1 MRGSTCR
8 RLLMLKICK
17 EVSWK
22 MDQEAKVQDM
32 PATLKQIGYL
42 YRLGVREIPEDLSR
56 DEASNW
62 IDELVED
69 RAPR

>member
-1 MRGSTCR
+1 M
-8 RLLMLKICK
+8 
-17 EVSWK
+17 E
-22 MDQEAKVQDM
+22 QEAKVQDM